1 MTHFTSN
8 NKFRYLYLCLSSLIL
23 IGLILSGC
31 AGVRNKT
38 QPNKERAP
46 NYTQPVGEGRS
57 DSSLWYPESSRTFF
71 FQDTKASHIGDIITV
86 QIVESASGTKSA
98 QTKSGRSSSLDAT
111 TGSVFGI
118 PTSITDRFHA
128 GASFS
133 GSFDGSGST
142 TRSGTLTATLTAI
155 VTKVFPNGNLWIEG
169 EREVNINSE
178 KEKITLSGLVRPE
191 DIGPD
196 NTILSSQVAD
206 AKIYYTGLGIINDNQ
221 RPGVVMRLVS
231 WLWPF

>member
-1 MTHFTSN
+1 MN
-8 NKFRYLYLCLSSLIL
+8 RNKFRYLYLCNLIS

-31 AGVRNKT
+31 AGVEHKT

-46 NYTQPVGEGRS
+46 NDTQTAGENRS

-86 QIVESASGTKSA
+86 QIVESATGTKSA

-111 TGSVFGI
+111 TGSIFGI
-118 PTSITDRFHA
+118 PTNVTDRFHA

-142 TRSGTLTATLTAI
+142 TRSGTLTATLTAV
-155 VTKVFPNGNLWIEG
+155 VTKVLPNGNLWIEG
-169 EREVNINSE
+169 QRQVNINSE
-178 KEKITLSGLVRPE
+178 KEKITLSGVIRPE

-196 NTILSSQVAD
+196 NTVLSTQVAD
-206 AKIYYTGLGIINDNQ
+206 AKIHYTGLGVINDNQ